1 MLNLICFLTCVLAFI
16 TTSQSVRG
24 NVTDGDAF
32 LENIIHYY
40 GENNSI
46 TTTNLEDL
54 LLLISARR
62 SDLISKENPLEEQKV
77 QTYSISYILQFLL
90 FKVIDH

>member
-1 MLNLICFLTCVLAFI
+1 MLNLIFFLTCVFAFI
-16 TTSQSVRG
+16 TTSQRVRG
-24 NVTDGDAF
+24 NATDGDAF

-40 GENNSI
+40 GENHSI

-62 SDLISKENPLEEQKV
+62 SDLISKGNPLEEQEV
-77 QTYSISYILQFLL
+77 QIYSIYYVLQFLL
-90 FKVIDH
+90 FKLTDN

>member
-1 MLNLICFLTCVLAFI
+1 M
-16 TTSQSVRG
+16 RG

-62 SDLISKENPLEEQKV
+62 SDLISKENPLEEQEV
-77 QTYSISYILQFLL
+77 QTYSIYYILQFLL